1 MPPMLS
7 QPARI
12 TLLVTDRNLNVIG
25 DPIGDWVDLDVT
37 LQFNDVAS
45 GGFRAPRTAV
55 TAAQLAAGNR
65 VVVIRNGA
73 VFCAGPIEA
82 PGPEDWSAQGQAS
95 GSGQV
100 EVRFADDLAAV
111 VSRVT
116 YPNPAAAA
124 TAQTSTARWTA
135 TNEAGNV
142 IRSLVDLNAGPGA
155 LTARRVPQLTLGTG
169 AGLGSQITFG
179 TRFEPLGD
187 ALRSAAIAGGGLGF
201 RTRQDTAAAQIVFDV
216 YAPQDLS
223 AGVRFSP
230 GLGNL
235 RSYRYEP
242 QAPTATTAIVGGQD
256 VGTSRVVV
264 ERVDTAAEAAWGR
277 MERFV
282 DRRQS
287 DDTVGSTAELDQA
300 GDEELAR
307 AAETARLSS
316 VTVDT
321 DDQRFGVHYQLGD
334 RVSLELASGVE
345 VADVIRAVRMQ
356 VTPDAGELVTA
367 LVGSQDTS
375 SDPRWVRYLRDVSR
389 RIDRLETI

>member
-1 MPPMLS
+1 MPLMLS

-12 TLLVTDRNLNVIG
+12 TLLITDRHLNVIG
-25 DPIGDWVDLDVT
+25 DPISGWTDLDVT

-45 GGFRAPRTAV
+45 GGFKAPRTAV
-55 TAAQLAAGNR
+55 TTAQLTAGNR
-65 VVVIRNGA
+65 VVVIRNGT

-82 PGPEDWSAQGQAS
+82 PGPEDWSVEGQAS
-95 GSGQV
+95 GPGQV

-116 YPNPAAAA
+116 YPNPAAPA
-124 TAQTSTARWTA
+124 TAQTSTSRWTA
-135 TNEAGNV
+135 TNEAGDV

-169 AGLGSQITFG
+169 AGTGAQITFG

-201 RTRQDTAAAQIVFDV
+201 RTRQNTGAAQIVFDV

-223 AGVRFSP
+223 GTVRFSP

-235 RSYRYEP
+235 RSYRYDP
-242 QAPTATTAIVGGQD
+242 QAPTTTAAIVGGQD

-282 DRRQS
+282 DRRQ
-287 DDTVGSTAELDQA
+287 VGSTAELDQA

-321 DDQRFGVHYQLGD
+321 DDQRFGVHYHLGD

-345 VADVIRAVRMQ
+345 VADVVRAVHMQ

-375 SDPRWVRYLRDVSR
+375 SDPRWVRFLRDVAR